1 MSTARS
7 GVATLTTISASRVA
21 TADGEYRL
29 RQRLPHL
36 AIDAAD
42 DAEVYERDDIARQD
56 ENVPRMRIGVKQAVP
71 ENLSE
76 HRVGATAGDETRI
89 QVGSLARSDRRHL
102 DAIQE
107 LHRQNAGRAEWP
119 ADTREAHGRIAG
131 ELRRDTLDEASFADE
146 ILFAANRP
154 GELVHQIAQ
163 AVQSGV
169 GDVSLSQ

>member
-56 ENVPRMRIGVKQAVP
+56 ENVPG
-71 ENLSE
+71 
-76 HRVGATAGDETRI
+76 
-89 QVGSLARSDRRHL
+89 
-102 DAIQE
+102 
-107 LHRQNAGRAEWP
+107 
-119 ADTREAHGRIAG
+119 
-131 ELRRDTLDEASFADE
+131 
-146 ILFAANRP
+146 
-154 GELVHQIAQ
+154 
-163 AVQSGV
+163 
-169 GDVSLSQ
+169 